1 MAYKIQELVESGF
14 DFSQVYPEKQ
24 QAVRESTGL
33 DFDLAGV
40 VKFLQ
45 RQTNNF
51 TTENPVAKDLDNAVF
66 VLVEKW
72 KSESGTP
79 KAESVEDADK
89 EVEKEL
95 KVAEKTEEEKQAK
108 LKIKNCLYNK
118 KIMKMMIPIK
128 NLVADIYF
136 FKMSH
141 INLKF

>member
-95 KVAEKTEEEKQAK
+95 KVAEKTEEEKQAEIREAIEVLELLGDELDEEQK
-108 LKIKNCLYNK
+108 DALEILKSL
-118 KIMKMMIPIK
+118 
-128 NLVADIYF
+128 LA
-136 FKMSH
+136 
-141 INLKF
+141 

>member
-1 MAYKIQELVESGF
+1 MAYKIQELVDSGF

-40 VKFLQ
+40 VNFLQ

-79 KAESVEDADK
+79 KAEAVEEEEK
-89 EVEKEL
+89 VEVEKEL
-95 KVAEKTEEEKQAK
+95 KVAEKTEEEKQAEIREAIEVLEMLGDDLDEEQK
-108 LKIKNCLYNK
+108 DALEILKSL
-118 KIMKMMIPIK
+118 
-128 NLVADIYF
+128 LA
-136 FKMSH
+136 
-141 INLKF
+141 

>member
-1 MAYKIQELVESGF
+1 MAYKIQELVDSGF

-40 VKFLQ
+40 VNFLQ

-79 KAESVEDADK
+79 KAEAGEEEEKV

-95 KVAEKTEEEKQAK
+95 KVAEKTEEEKQAEIREAIEVIEMLGDDLDEEQK
-108 LKIKNCLYNK
+108 EALEILKSL
-118 KIMKMMIPIK
+118 
-128 NLVADIYF
+128 LA
-136 FKMSH
+136 
-141 INLKF
+141 

>member
-24 QAVRESTGL
+24 QAVRESTGM

-66 VLVEKW
+66 VLVGKW
-72 KSESGTP
+72 KSESGGGMQEP
-79 KAESVEDADK
+79 EPVDDKATEEIK
-89 EVEKEL
+89 KEL
-95 KVAEKTEEEKQAK
+95 KVAEKTEEEKQAEIREAIEVLEMLGDDLDEEQK
-108 LKIKNCLYNK
+108 EALEILKSL
-118 KIMKMMIPIK
+118 
-128 NLVADIYF
+128 LA
-136 FKMSH
+136 
-141 INLKF
+141 

>member
-14 DFSQVYPEKQ
+14 DFYQVYPEKQ
-24 QAVRESTGL
+24 QAVRESTGM

-72 KSESGTP
+72 KSESGGGMQEP
-79 KAESVEDADK
+79 EPVDDKATEEIK
-89 EVEKEL
+89 KEL
-95 KVAEKTEEEKQAK
+95 KVAEKTEEEIQ
-108 LKIKNCLYNK
+108 
-118 KIMKMMIPIK
+118 
-128 NLVADIYF
+128 ADIREA
-136 FKMSH
+136 
-141 INLKF
+141 IELLEQLENLDEQEKEALEILKSLGLKK